1 MPLTREEN
9 ERLVY
14 VGPGTPAGELLRRYW
29 LPISVARE
37 LTPEQPTKFVR
48 VLGENLVLF
57 RDTAGR
63 MGLIQD
69 RCPHRGASLAYGRVE
84 ERGISCAYHGWLFDT
99 QGNILETPPERNEA
113 IMNSVKHLAYPVKK
127 FVGLYWAYLG
137 PLPAPELPP
146 YDTFVRSDGKRRIGV
161 HPVL

>member
-1 MPLTREEN
+1 MNDRVALVAGAGQRGAALQARYDAAKTSQGSSKEVNRRMPLTREEN
-9 ERLVY
+9 EGLVC

-63 MGLIQD
+63 LGLIQD
-69 RCPHRGASLAYGRVE
+69 R
-84 ERGISCAYHGWLFDT
+84 
-99 QGNILETPPERNEA
+99 
-113 IMNSVKHLAYPVKK
+113 
-127 FVGLYWAYLG
+127 
-137 PLPAPELPP
+137 
-146 YDTFVRSDGKRRIGV
+146 
-161 HPVL
+161 